1 MGRYESDPAWDDVV
15 PIPQDDGEGALA
27 QIAYT
32 DEYAEGM
39 SNLALPLNDG
49 NTDIHTAMGYL
60 RAVMASKEHTP
71 RVLTLTEHIITL
83 NAAHYTVWLYR
94 ASTLFALSSSIPAEL
109 KWVNNVALDNQKN
122 YQIWHHRQLLID
134 NIYPTIKDDEEKLK
148 ELADSEIDFMTEMFH
163 EDSKNYHV
171 WSYRQYFVR
180 KMGLFREAELK
191 SVEEWL
197 RLDVRNNSAWSH
209 RFFLVFS
216 NPEYSTPDSK
226 ATEHDPKIPDSI
238 IDREIEFGKAAT
250 FEAPQ
255 NPSPWNYIRG
265 VLRKGGRK
273 LSSLEC
279 FAGEFVKIP
288 EDGSEEDVKSSHAL
302 DFLADCWSEM
312 NDSKKAD
319 KALVL
324 LGEKYDLIR
333 KNYWEW
339 RRRLLKEGKAG

>member
-1 MGRYESDPAWDDVV
+1 MSTPKVCLIPA
-15 PIPQDDGEGALA
+15 ILL
-27 QIAYT
+27 T
-32 DEYAEGM
+32 D
-39 SNLALPLNDG
+39 SNILKIL
-49 NTDIHTAMGYL
+49 TAMGYL
-60 RAVMASKEHTP
+60 RAVMASQEHTH
-71 RVLTLTEHIITL
+71 RVLTLTEHIISL

-109 KWVNNVALDNQKN
+109 TWLNDIALDNQKN

-134 NIYPTIKDDEEKLK
+134 NLYPTIENDKQKMK
-148 ELADSEIDFMTEMFH
+148 ELADSEIDFMMQMFS

-180 KMGLFREAELK
+180 KLDLFGDAEIR
-191 SVEEWL
+191 SVEQLL
-197 RLDVRNNSAWSH
+197 RQDVRNNSAWSH
-209 RFFLVFS
+209 RFFVVFS

-226 ATEHDPKIPDSI
+226 ATEHDPKIPDAI

-255 NPSPWNYIRG
+255 NQSPWNYIRG

-273 LSSLEC
+273 LSTLEC
-279 FAGEFVKIP
+279 FAGELVKIP
-288 EDGSEEDVKSSHAL
+288 DDGEEDVKSSHAL
-302 DFLADCWSEM
+302 DFLADCWAET

-324 LGEKYDLIR
+324 LAEKYDPIR

-339 RRRLLKEGKAG
+339 RRQLLKEGKVIAG